1 MYSPR
6 QSTAF
11 PDIMAD
17 GASYPSCDQHRNAD
31 LFPDIPHDAEEGTSS
46 AAATTGNTGTSTPG
60 IASPSDTVGKDTQD
74 MSPQE
79 HHASLVAS
87 VVPGRSKRKDYR
99 LVLSKTAIII
109 IDVQD
114 YLSSVESTDNLAT
127 SDDEK
132 NNFLYNISL
141 PNAIVNMLELVTA
154 IRKHRDIGE
163 RRCGC
168 EVIFTYLEALTKDCR
183 DVSLD
188 YKLSGPKLAQLP
200 SPSKPAEFLSN
211 LKPSTSLGK
220 GDILIPKTSCSVFN
234 STNIAYVLRN
244 LQCEQVLLVGQL
256 TDQCVE
262 SAARDAA
269 DLGFFV
275 TIVEDACAATGVEAH
290 TKGLSGMSGFA
301 RIMTTKQ
308 ILSEIERGAADEAHS
323 RNKFNMQRRVLS
335 DSNHTEQSPGP
346 DSATEPF
353 HPPDTATALKPSAL
367 SIKPAE
373 LWRGHSRSTTI
384 TALLRALKAAGVEF
398 LRYTTLDTG
407 NSIRCKSVPLSS
419 FDKNCS
425 SLDNKVSIAEVCFAG
440 LPRYADTVVSST
452 NLSAARVLVLKPDL
466 DTLRMLPYAP
476 KSAIVL
482 STAHDQLTGRL
493 SPLCTRGL
501 LVRLMETARQDF
513 GLRFNVGAEIEFTLF
528 RERNDCSSSNGRGP
542 VDSSC
547 FAHSTI
553 LNEQEKFI
561 SALLKELDD
570 QDIDIE
576 MVHAESAPGQLEV
589 VLKYQED
596 AMRLADNVILARET
610 IRACAKAHGMRA
622 LFLPKIEAFAA
633 GNGMHLH
640 FSFSN
645 VASGKPNTFPHQNK
659 PFAMSSLAEAFI
671 EGILRH
677 LPALLAVTMPSK
689 NSFRR
694 VGQGCWTGH
703 DIRWAIE
710 DKEVPLRVC
719 LDLHTRQASNAEYK
733 LFDGSANIYLGM
745 ASILAAGMDGISQS
759 LKLRPSVTPSGD
771 DYPQLPQSFE
781 DSLRAL
787 ENDML
792 LQGVLG
798 NEMSAAYVALR
809 RNEIEHYASTSLDDE
824 VAEAYHNA

>member
-1 MYSPR
+1 MLYSPG
-6 QSTAF
+6 QSSSTGAL
-11 PDIMAD
+11 PDIITMAE
-17 GASYPSCDQHRNAD
+17 GASHPSCDQHRNAD
-31 LFPDIPHDAEEGTSS
+31 LFPDNPHADE
-46 AAATTGNTGTSTPG
+46 TGSSTPG
-60 IASPSDTVGKDTQD
+60 IQVVAPPSDSAGKDTQD

-79 HHASLVAS
+79 HHASLVGS
-87 VVPGRSKRKDYR
+87 VTPGRSKREDYS
-99 LVLSKTAIII
+99 LVLSKTAIIV
-109 IDVQD
+109 IDVQG
-114 YLSSVESTDNLAT
+114 YLSSPESTDNLAT

-141 PNAIVNMLELVTA
+141 PNVVVNISELVTA
-154 IRKHRDIGE
+154 IRKHRDTDE
-163 RRCGC
+163 RSCGC

-211 LKPSTSLGK
+211 LKPSTSHGK

-234 STNIAYVLRN
+234 STNIAYILRN

-275 TIVEDACAATGVEAH
+275 TVVEDACAATGVEEHA
-290 TKGLSGMSGFA
+290 KGLAGICGFA

-308 ILSEIERGAADEAHS
+308 VLSEIERGAADEAHS
-323 RNKFNMQRRVLS
+323 RNKFNMQRHVPS
-335 DSNHTEQSPGP
+335 GSNDTEQSPGP
-346 DSATEPF
+346 DSATEPI
-353 HPPDTATALKPSAL
+353 HTPDTAMALKPSEF

-373 LWRGHSRSTTI
+373 LWRGRSRSATI
-384 TALLRALKAAGVEF
+384 PALLHALKAAGVEF
-398 LRYTTLDTG
+398 LRYATLDTG

-452 NLSAARVLVLKPDL
+452 NLSAARVLVLNPDI
-466 DTLRMLPYAP
+466 DTLRILPYAP
-476 KSAIVL
+476 RSAIVL
-482 STAHDQLTGRL
+482 CTAHDQLTGRL

-501 LVRLMETARQDF
+501 LVRLMDTARQDF

-528 RERNDCSSSNGRGP
+528 REGNDRSSSSGRRP

-553 LNEQEKFI
+553 LNEQEEFI
-561 SALLKELDD
+561 SALRKELDD

-576 MVHAESAPGQLEV
+576 MVHSESAPGQLEV

-640 FSFSN
+640 FSFSD
-645 VASGKPNTFPHQNK
+645 APSGKPNAFSHQSK
-659 PFAMSSLAEAFI
+659 PSAMSSLAEAFI
-671 EGILRH
+671 EGMLRH

-694 VGQGCWTGH
+694 VGEGCWTGH

-719 LDLHTRQASNAEYK
+719 FDLQTRQASNVEYK
-733 LFDGSANIYLGM
+733 LFDGSANIYLGI

-759 LKLRPSVTPSGD
+759 LKLRPSVKLSGG
-771 DYPQLPQSFE
+771 DYPQLPQSLE
-781 DSLRAL
+781 DSLQAL
-787 ENDML
+787 ENDAL

-798 NEMSAAYVALR
+798 NEMSAAYIALR
-809 RNEIEHYASTSLDDE
+809 RNEIEHYSSTSLDDE
-824 VAEAYHNA
+824 VADAYHNA